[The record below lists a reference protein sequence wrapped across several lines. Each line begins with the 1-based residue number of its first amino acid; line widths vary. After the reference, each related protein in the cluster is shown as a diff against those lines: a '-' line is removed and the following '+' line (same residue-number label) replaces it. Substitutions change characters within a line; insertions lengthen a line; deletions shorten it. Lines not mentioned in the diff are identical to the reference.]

1 MAGKEIYHKV
11 KDKVTRNGKEADC
24 CFFRLWQPFPPADR
38 LSLGFGVWSV
48 RFILFRKFPFWSSH
62 QDMQCIDSRG
72 DCLDCLEIFF

>member
-1 MAGKEIYHKV
+1 
-11 KDKVTRNGKEADC
+11 
-24 CFFRLWQPFPPADR
+24 

-72 DCLDCLEIFF
+72 DCLDCLEIFFER